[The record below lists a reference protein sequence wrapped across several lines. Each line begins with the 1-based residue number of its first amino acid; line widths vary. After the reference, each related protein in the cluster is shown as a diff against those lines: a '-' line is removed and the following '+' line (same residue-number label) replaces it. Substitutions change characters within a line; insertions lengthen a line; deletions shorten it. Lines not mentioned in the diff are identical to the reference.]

1 MTTSLTRWMSAL
13 ALTALAWLTLVAL
26 VTRFSDATTF
36 AVVFLPGDAL
46 LAQLPPEMAVVSRSP
61 LSITLRSD
69 APDIAARLYAAGAML
84 VLPAGLKGCLGLPQT

>member
-13 ALTALAWLTLVAL
+13 ALTALAWLALVAL
-26 VTRFSDATTF
+26 VTRFSDA
-36 AVVFLPGDAL
+36 APLVLVVLPDDAFLAH
-46 LAQLPPEMAVVSRSP
+46 LPPEMAIVSRSR

-69 APDIAARLYAAGAML
+69 APDIAGRLYAAGAML